1 MASNIIVWIQ
11 KKIKPIILAKY
22 SQLER
27 SKFEVKNEANNATEE
42 NPTVNKT
49 NLMMI
54 HNDESGFSIIA
65 KVR

>member
-54 HNDESGFSIIA
+54 HNDGSGFSIIA
-65 KVR
+65 KVI

>member
-42 NPTVNKT
+42 NPTVNKI

-54 HNDESGFSIIA
+54 HNDGLGYSIIA

>member
-1 MASNIIVWIQ
+1 M
-11 KKIKPIILAKY
+11 LAKY

-27 SKFEVKNEANNATEE
+27 SKFEVKNEANKATEE

-54 HNDESGFSIIA
+54 HNNGVGFSIMA

>member
-54 HNDESGFSIIA
+54 HNNGVGFSIIA

>member
-1 MASNIIVWIQ
+1 MASNSIVWIQ
-11 KKIKPIILAKY
+11 KNIKPIILAKY

-27 SKFEVKNEANNATEE
+27 SKFEVKNEVNSATEE

-49 NLMMI
+49 TLIII
-54 HNDESGFSIIA
+54 HNNGVGFSIIA

>member
-42 NPTVNKT
+42 NPTVNKI

-54 HNDESGFSIIA
+54 HNDGLGFSIIA

>member
-54 HNDESGFSIIA
+54 HNDRSGFSIIA

>member
-1 MASNIIVWIQ
+1 
-11 KKIKPIILAKY
+11 
-22 SQLER
+22 
-27 SKFEVKNEANNATEE
+27 VKNEANKGTEE

-54 HNDESGFSIIA
+54 HKNGVGFSIMA

>member
-42 NPTVNKT
+42 NPTVNK
-49 NLMMI
+49 
-54 HNDESGFSIIA
+54 HQPDDDP
-65 KVR
+65 

>member
-54 HNDESGFSIIA
+54 HNDGAGFSIIA

>member
-54 HNDESGFSIIA
+54 HNDWSGFSIIA

>member
-49 NLMMI
+49 NLTMI
-54 HNDESGFSIIA
+54 HNDGLGFSIIA